1 MSEGYLISSLIIVE
15 SRKFLIHWTGIELGK
30 VAAPRALKV
39 EFKMS
44 KKKGRRII
52 SKCPSK
58 KIQELE
64 KLGSIGN
71 P

>member
-1 MSEGYLISSLIIVE
+1 MSEGYLISSLIIAE

-44 KKKGRRII
+44 KKKSSMKKFREPVGQ
-52 SKCPSK
+52 KC
-58 KIQELE
+58 L
-64 KLGSIGN
+64 
-71 P
+71 